1 MCFMG
6 WLYEV
11 LSTIF
16 VLIIPYLKQKHEIH
30 NTYLT
35 YPVIMFVAI
44 PGVHILNDE
53 DTKAVIY
60 EEGWFGVVKLML
72 GIYTQSP
79 EENRPTRR
87 NIIVRQNHLEP
98 RNNQNVSNRNQFE
111 MVSFSRTSRKK

>member
-35 YPVIMFVAI
+35 YPFIMFVAI

-53 DTKAVIY
+53 DTKTVITEKSWY
-60 EEGWFGVVKLML
+60 NGIRHAL
-72 GIYTQSP
+72 GMYP
-79 EENRPTRR
+79 N
-87 NIIVRQNHLEP
+87 L
-98 RNNQNVSNRNQFE
+98 
-111 MVSFSRTSRKK
+111 